1 MSITDKRDSYNKP
14 NQQNNKFDRSN
25 LFLIQNL
32 RCKSFLLL
40 TNMVNL
46 NWVNVSAYA
55 KFP

>member
-1 MSITDKRDSYNKP
+1 MSITDKRDSYNKQ